1 MSYLLNFVWPR
12 SCRWWSSM
20 NTVRHL
26 WTRYILDSAHQ
37 NRHQRTRWVGWAGR
51 CCFPAFVASNVLSTC
66 QRSWILCWSVNG
78 TGVLIML
85 KLVLIRLFKNSS
97 AGDGKVSLTRA
108 WWYVVMA
115 FVVSVSPAFFF
126 RIFSM
131 VPTALWLWYGLDVIF
146 TMSSWLQKLR
156 NLPDLKQ
163 GPLCKLIFSASP
175 NFLKMLFS
183 TFVTASLVLL
193 SRMS

>member
-1 MSYLLNFVWPR
+1 MSYLLNFVWPFCC

-26 WTRYILDSAHQ
+26 WTRCILDSAHQ

-66 QRSWILCWSVNG
+66 QRRWVLCWSVNG
-78 TGVLIML
+78 TGILIML

-108 WWYVVMA
+108 WCYVVRA
-115 FVVSVSPAFFF
+115 FVISVSPVFFF

-131 VPTALWLWYGLDVIF
+131 VPTALWLWYGPDVIF

-163 GPLCKLIFSASP
+163 GPLCELIFWASP
-175 NFLKMLFS
+175 KFPKMLFS
-183 TFVTASLVLL
+183 TFEW
-193 SRMS
+193 MS